1 MKGLA
6 TLLIPLSVLSAL
18 TRASQPSP
26 DGTEACPAHLQ
37 AEIEYPLY
45 DDDDAITQLGLPPLP
60 RKAFR
65 RLSSVYHALSSC
77 ANISSLDLR
86 IARDPASDAVDDG
99 PWNFEFAP
107 QARFSPLTSMKIA
120 GYDFDDY
127 WKWREDRRAA
137 GYDRSWHWEHT
148 WMDLLLGRG
157 PSRQVFAE
165 MPPGPAPERYL
176 ARNLDRWLQVMD
188 WSVLEVL
195 EVRDPGPGF
204 LKRMSEPGRLRG
216 VRELSV
222 VHAGG
227 ETRPM
232 YWESE
237 EVWWREEMVV
247 RFIGAV
253 GWGGEG
259 EERRTG
265 TIVTSTSSTDTSSTD
280 TSSTDTSI
288 APTTPTTPTDPSAD
302 STANATDPSANST
315 TSTSSIAS
323 TNSTNSTSVPPTP
336 PPPPPISNLTTL
348 SLTNI
353 LTPSAFI
360 THLLPHLKPTL
371 HTLSLRHPLPNATF
385 TPADIAALDA
395 AAPHLHTL
403 SLDLALPRPA
413 APTAWPNA
421 TLDALVELRALR
433 HLTLWVRAGGERVGD
448 EDAYEL
454 FVELRARKRGVELVE
469 LEVLGE
475 GGVGVGCDVLE
486 SKKEG
491 QGEGERRRK
500 REGIAWCSYLAAERG
515 GVGMGVWGGVAG
527 VAGVESWVGAAAGG
541 AVGGAAK
548 NMAKSTAK
556 STAKAAVEEVDEL
569 EGLWDRVL

>member
-26 DGTEACPAHLQ
+26 DGTETCPAHLQ

-107 QARFSPLTSMKIA
+107 QTRFSPLTSLKIA

-204 LKRMSEPGRLRG
+204 LKRMSQPGRLRG

-222 VHAGG
+222 VHVGG
-227 ETRPM
+227 AARPM

-265 TIVTSTSSTDTSSTD
+265 SIVTSTSSTDTST
-280 TSSTDTSI
+280 
-288 APTTPTTPTDPSAD
+288 APTTPTTPADSTAD
-302 STANATDPSANST
+302 STANATDPSTNST

-323 TNSTNSTSVPPTP
+323 TNSTNSTDRKSV
-336 PPPPPISNLTTL
+336 
-348 SLTNI
+348 
-353 LTPSAFI
+353 
-360 THLLPHLKPTL
+360 
-371 HTLSLRHPLPNATF
+371 
-385 TPADIAALDA
+385 
-395 AAPHLHTL
+395 
-403 SLDLALPRPA
+403 
-413 APTAWPNA
+413 
-421 TLDALVELRALR
+421 V
-433 HLTLWVRAGGERVGD
+433 
-448 EDAYEL
+448 
-454 FVELRARKRGVELVE
+454 
-469 LEVLGE
+469 
-475 GGVGVGCDVLE
+475 
-486 SKKEG
+486 
-491 QGEGERRRK
+491 
-500 REGIAWCSYLAAERG
+500 
-515 GVGMGVWGGVAG
+515 
-527 VAGVESWVGAAAGG
+527 
-541 AVGGAAK
+541 
-548 NMAKSTAK
+548 
-556 STAKAAVEEVDEL
+556 
-569 EGLWDRVL
+569 